1 MEPKTDLASS
11 PCGTKTRLREWRR
24 FLATRSEKNGGRRTL
39 AAAVKRKV
47 GLGPDG
53 RAEECAETE
62 SNELNTT
69 LKHTLKFRFESS
81 TSQDKWIKFEPH
93 GKQNLYFIKTT
104 RPKTQPVHGGHC
116 PPSLFFIRTRI

>member
-1 MEPKTDLASS
+1 M
-11 PCGTKTRLREWRR
+11 
-24 FLATRSEKNGGRRTL
+24 RSEKNGGWRTL
-39 AAAVKRKV
+39 VAAVKRKA
-47 GLGPDG
+47 GPGPDG

-69 LKHTLKFRFESS
+69 PKHTLKFRFRST

-104 RPKTQPVHGGHC
+104 RSKTQPVHGGHRH
-116 PPSLFFIRTRI
+116 PSLFFIRTRI

>member
-1 MEPKTDLASS
+1 
-11 PCGTKTRLREWRR
+11 
-24 FLATRSEKNGGRRTL
+24 LATRSEKNGGRRTL

-116 PPSLFFIRTRI
+116 PPSLFLIRTRI